1 MGLGQIVPAVRWC
14 IPWQQRCR
22 INALAIL
29 DNPAKDPYQVTVE
42 VNIVQLAGLSQRG
55 QDRSRLAAFFAAD
68 EQHIVAQQ
76 DGVLELAL
84 DGVVVEFN
92 AAIFDEPGQAGP
104 ALVDISDG
112 SPHIALFEI
121 LGFELAQSSSD
132 SRQDWHRVPS
142 SNSRPHERRLAA
154 DRFLDRIK
162 LADKIDDFMGMRRF
176 LRLDLIGEQPPN
188 MRPAID

>member
-1 MGLGQIVPAVRWC
+1 MRNAVLMGLGQIVPAVRWC

-92 AAIFDEPGQAGP
+92 AAIFDECQRRSKNRPRGGAKVCHQRGHGIEAEGTLRAP
-104 ALVDISDG
+104 AA
-112 SPHIALFEI
+112 ALF
-121 LGFELAQSSSD
+121 
-132 SRQDWHRVPS
+132 R
-142 SNSRPHERRLAA
+142 
-154 DRFLDRIK
+154 
-162 LADKIDDFMGMRRF
+162 
-176 LRLDLIGEQPPN
+176 
-188 MRPAID
+188 